1 MQSRSRICRVSE
13 SSSEIPA
20 IFSKTSER
28 GGTRIRRRITHSKLE
43 FEDCRRSGP
52 SSWPVG
58 VKRTKNWSAYSA
70 NTFERRSSS
79 ERNACRKREKQVHS
93 PSDRQA
99 PSPDLPAASRESVQ
113 TCFTAMRRF
122 IREKFLT
129 AMQQDQFVRSRFPHF
144 RRTTNRGDRIKWR
157 GTLQPSPRSDLYE
170 VEIVYEIPCR
180 PHIQV
185 VTPRL
190 TTWGDLRSEEHTS
203 ELQSRLHLVCRLLLE
218 KKKKR

>member
-113 TCFTAMRRF
+113 TC
-122 IREKFLT
+122 
-129 AMQQDQFVRSRFPHF
+129 
-144 RRTTNRGDRIKWR
+144 GW
-157 GTLQPSPRSDLYE
+157 
-170 VEIVYEIPCR
+170 
-180 PHIQV
+180 
-185 VTPRL
+185 
-190 TTWGDLRSEEHTS
+190 RSEERRVGK
-203 ELQSRLHLVCRLLLE
+203 ECRSRWSPYH
-218 KKKKR
+218 